1 MGEREKQTRKT
12 LGNIADWE
20 WNSIDNKTAIML
32 PILTEI
38 ALSLAII
45 ADNTSG
51 GQKEQ

>member
-12 LGNIADWE
+12 LGNIADWD

-38 ALSLAII
+38 AISLAII
-45 ADNTSG
+45 ADNTNG
-51 GQKEQ
+51 GTKEQ